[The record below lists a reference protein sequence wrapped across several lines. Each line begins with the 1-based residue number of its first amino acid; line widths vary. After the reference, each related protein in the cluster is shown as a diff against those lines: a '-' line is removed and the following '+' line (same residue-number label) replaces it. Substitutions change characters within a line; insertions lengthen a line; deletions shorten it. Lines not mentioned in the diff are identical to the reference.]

1 MSEAAISNMV
11 TEIRKKADRVKRDL
25 GHVLDGNF
33 DKVSKETKR
42 EFGEIATEALKKNVR
57 VEIPFNDR
65 VTIIVRR
72 KSDGSIG
79 VGINAEF

>member
-1 MSEAAISNMV
+1 MSETAIPNMV
-11 TEIRKKADRVKRDL
+11 REIRKKADRIKRDL
-25 GHVLDGNF
+25 EHVLDGNF
-33 DKVSKETKR
+33 EKVSKETKR

-65 VTIIVRR
+65 VMIIVHR
-72 KSDGSIG
+72 KNDGSIG